1 MLQKHFF
8 LNKIIGQ
15 ITVFDGKKIQ
25 CIHQNRGQILV
36 FLPNWMVE
44 SPFFHSFL
52 QKKTRKG
59 GAPKLYVGSYNPHTI
74 DIP

>member
-15 ITVFDGKKIQ
+15 ITVFDGKKNPVHPPKSWSNPSVSTKLDGWIP
-25 CIHQNRGQILV
+25 IL
-36 FLPNWMVE
+36 
-44 SPFFHSFL
+44 PFFFT
-52 QKKTRKG
+52 KKTRKG